1 MAGSTHESD
10 TVAALLHDAAEAIG
24 GSRFIDHWMPAMA
37 RYDAEELMVAVLGAD
52 LTASVRRG
60 RLTQAQRRRYATM
73 VSRRIGGEPVAQIV
87 GSISFRGLDLRLRR
101 GVFGPRSSSE
111 FLAGEA
117 IAALRRRR
125 GERLA
130 VDVATGLGPVALAV
144 AHEVPGAEVWGVDIS
159 APAVRLG
166 RDNARRLHIN
176 NVRFRVSDMVDALP
190 SRMRGAVDVFTIHP
204 PYVARGDLRVLPRE
218 IRDFEPLHS
227 LTDGSD
233 DGLGLVRRLATESRE
248 WLRPGGVLLVEI
260 GTYLSR
266 SAQAVLRRAGLAD
279 VAWKKDSLGVTR
291 VVSGRQPRSRA

>member
-1 MAGSTHESD
+1 MPASTHESD
-10 TVAALLHDAAEAIG
+10 TVAALLVDAADAIR
-24 GSRFIDHWMPAMA
+24 GSLFIDHWMPSMA
-37 RYDAEELMVAVLGAD
+37 RYDAEELMAAVLGAE
-52 LTASVRRG
+52 LTTRARRG
-60 RLTQAQRRRYATM
+60 RATQAQRRRFATM
-73 VSRRIGGEPVAQIV
+73 VARRIGGEPVAQII
-87 GSISFRGLDLRLRR
+87 GSIRFRGLELRLRP

-111 FLAGEA
+111 FLAEEA

-125 GERLA
+125 GQRLA

-176 NVRFRVSDMVDALP
+176 NVHFRVSDMVDALP

-204 PYVARGDLRVLPRE
+204 PYVAKGDLGILPRE

-233 DGLGLVRRLATESRE
+233 DGLGLVRRLAAESSE
-248 WLRPGGVLLVEI
+248 WLRPGGVLLVEV

-266 SAQAVLRRAGLAD
+266 SAQAVLRRAGLGE

-291 VVSGRQPRSRA
+291 VVSGRQPRLRG